1 MPDHARHLIHS
12 LGHLTRTFKQSLVME
27 GIKKRKAAS
36 TAPEDQAEFLD
47 EQEQERLVS
56 DLRIEN
62 DKSNRSIQRG
72 LAGLSVLVSSLYLL
86 YLKELLF
93 PPNDL
98 SAPMIPI
105 PSSEPITSETY
116 YPGTAAIVSLISLYL
131 SLYVVLLNAG
141 LSVIDLAKS
150 ALSKD
155 VPQGSPQSA
164 FRVIIVNLVVS
175 WIPMLVSH
183 SVSGKELIFWAI
195 PFFVVL
201 MDLFALQMM
210 ENVNLEFAGLDN
222 ARYKYKG
229 A

>member
-1 MPDHARHLIHS
+1 MPDHAWHLIHS
-12 LGHLTRTFKQSLVME
+12 LEHLTRTFKQSLVME

-116 YPGTAAIVSLISLYL
+116 YPG
-131 SLYVVLLNAG
+131 